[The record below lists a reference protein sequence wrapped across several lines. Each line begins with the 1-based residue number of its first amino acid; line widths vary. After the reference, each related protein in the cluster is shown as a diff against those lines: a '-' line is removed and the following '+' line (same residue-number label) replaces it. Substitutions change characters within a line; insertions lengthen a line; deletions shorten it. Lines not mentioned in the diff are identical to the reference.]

1 MRPVPD
7 PKPNSKRKKKIIY
20 CTVDRKIWQN
30 QMIRKQTQLESV
42 DFSVYYIKIF
52 NFTIF
57 ANIVLNCIKQHDIKR
72 NVRA

>member
-7 PKPNSKRKKKIIY
+7 PKPNSKRKKNIIY
-20 CTVDRKIWQN
+20 YSVDRKIWQN

-42 DFSVYYIKIF
+42 DFSVYYIKIY

-57 ANIVLNCIKQHDIKR
+57 ANIVLL
-72 NVRA
+72 

>member
-1 MRPVPD
+1 
-7 PKPNSKRKKKIIY
+7 
-20 CTVDRKIWQN
+20 
-30 QMIRKQTQLESV
+30 MIRKQTQLESV
-42 DFSVYYIKIF
+42 DFSVYYIKIY